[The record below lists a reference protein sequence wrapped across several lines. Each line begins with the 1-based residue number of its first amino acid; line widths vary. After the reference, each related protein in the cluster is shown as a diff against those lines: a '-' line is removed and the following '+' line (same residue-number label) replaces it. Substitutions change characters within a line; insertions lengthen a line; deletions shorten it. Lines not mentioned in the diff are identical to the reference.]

1 MRRVTVQRLALLSSR
16 YTHASAPLSS
26 AAAQGAAEKSAESA
40 TGQNQQIIFPREG
53 PGVNYA
59 LNWALCAKGIAPKGE
74 AYRNLRG
81 SELKKLNAS
90 IPKPSSTTKVY
101 ARGSYTA
108 GATDISKAQF
118 NRLFKEVTAFLANS
132 QKIYVHDGA
141 VGSSPL
147 SDAKVRTISDNPSSA
162 LLFRS
167 ILEPVPTRQVS
178 SQVFPFTVYI
188 ASNYSPS
195 DVGSVGLSAE
205 DKAAFVVIDYD
216 RSAMILVGSAFT
228 DVETIKKALAA
239 LTAPSVLSR
248 DALPLSARILSNLAL
263 KYKQERYDTI
273 FCENTSTRLVIQG
286 GATVVVFAP
295 ESVIQKNA
303 GVLKAAVSPDLGV
316 VWSKEGVARL
326 FASKD
331 AGAPNLYKA
340 PSSVVLVTAD
350 SSGAIPE
357 ISKVTPEKAGALFV
371 AGYNG
376 DDFQP
381 GYQAGP
387 GSVDPVELGKGFTA
401 MLESTN
407 VPAFLVN
414 ASVLAENDLLSYIE
428 STVSEKLPKSKGKKP
443 SVTAGT
449 GQPSAAPVSESKTPQ

>member
-248 DALPLSARILSNLAL
+248 DALPLSAR
-263 KYKQERYDTI
+263 
-273 FCENTSTRLVIQG
+273 LVIQG

-443 SVTAGT
+443 SVTAVN
-449 GQPSAAPVSESKTPQ
+449 ALRSKYKEFVDRRFPGLPKELNV